1 MKRRDFLKHSA
12 LTAAFFSAS
21 SLNVFASDS
30 KNIGA
35 RNTGKKVIVIGAG
48 LAGLSAAYELN
59 QAGHDV
65 SVLEAQTRVGGR
77 VSTLRDFFSDGLYAE
92 LGATFISDVHDLTIK
107 YSKLFGLELV
117 PANTTL
123 PSVYYLRG
131 KRYVNKGA
139 VDWKL
144 NLTAEEKKLGLNGL
158 WGKYVSPV
166 VKEMGDA
173 SALEWSDA
181 PFRKYNEMT
190 FGEFLRG
197 RGASADAIALMNLG
211 YESEFGDA
219 LQLLRNDALHSNQ
232 KGEFSIKGGN
242 DQLPKA
248 FAAKLSDKI
257 LYGCPV
263 VKIEHDARRVHATF
277 LQGGARQ
284 TMSADYLICAV
295 PFTLLRRVEIMPKL
309 SAEKHLGIEQLPYL
323 SVSRVFLQARK
334 RFWIAEGT
342 SGVAATDLTS
352 MKLRHATLIQ
362 NGMRGILNSYNEGE
376 NSRRIT
382 AMTESERLSSTLNDI
397 EKIYPGMSAH
407 YEGGISKC
415 WDEDAWSRGAFSIY
429 DVGQMKTY
437 IPFIARPEGRIH
449 FAGEH
454 TSRWTGLMQGALES
468 GVRVAREVNEI
479 S

>member
-144 NLTAEEKKLGLNGL
+144 NLTAEEKKLGSDGL
-158 WGKYVSPV
+158 WEKYVSPI

-173 SALEWSDA
+173 SAPNWSDV

-190 FGEFLRG
+190 LGSFCE
-197 RGASADAIALMNLG
+197 SAALPPM
-211 YESEFGDA
+211 
-219 LQLLRNDALHSNQ
+219 QLH
-232 KGEFSIKGGN
+232 
-242 DQLPKA
+242 
-248 FAAKLSDKI
+248 
-257 LYGCPV
+257 
-263 VKIEHDARRVHATF
+263 
-277 LQGGARQ
+277 
-284 TMSADYLICAV
+284 
-295 PFTLLRRVEIMPKL
+295 
-309 SAEKHLGIEQLPYL
+309 
-323 SVSRVFLQARK
+323 
-334 RFWIAEGT
+334 
-342 SGVAATDLTS
+342 
-352 MKLRHATLIQ
+352 
-362 NGMRGILNSYNEGE
+362 
-376 NSRRIT
+376 
-382 AMTESERLSSTLNDI
+382 
-397 EKIYPGMSAH
+397 
-407 YEGGISKC
+407 
-415 WDEDAWSRGAFSIY
+415 
-429 DVGQMKTY
+429 
-437 IPFIARPEGRIH
+437 
-449 FAGEH
+449 
-454 TSRWTGLMQGALES
+454 
-468 GVRVAREVNEI
+468 
-479 S
+479 

>member
-12 LTAAFFSAS
+12 LAATVFSVS
-21 SLNVFASDS
+21 PLNIFASNS
-30 KNIGA
+30 KNIKLK
-35 RNTGKKVIVIGAG
+35 NTPKRVIIIGAG

-65 SVLEAQTRVGGR
+65 TILEAQSHVGGR
-77 VSTLRDFFSDGLYAE
+77 VSTLRGYFADGLYAE

-117 PANTTL
+117 PANHTL
-123 PSVYYLRG
+123 PSVYHLRG

-139 VDWKL
+139 VDWQIG
-144 NLTAEEKKLGLNGL
+144 LTAEEKKLGLDGL

-166 VKEMGDA
+166 VGEMGNPA
-173 SALEWSDA
+173 SADWSDA
-181 PFRKYNEMT
+181 AFRKYNEMT
-190 FGEFLRG
+190 LGEFLRK
-197 RGASADAIALMNLG
+197 RGASADAIVLMNLG

-219 LQLLRNDALHSNQ
+219 FQILRNDVLHKNQ
-232 KGEFSIKGGN
+232 KGEFSIRGGN

-257 LYGCPV
+257 RYGCPV
-263 VKIEHDARRVHATF
+263 VKIEHDPKQVRVTF
-277 LQGGARQ
+277 LQGGAAQ
-284 TMSADYLICAV
+284 TMSADKLVCAT
-295 PFTLLRRVEIMPKL
+295 PFTLLRQIEITPKFSPGKQL
-309 SAEKHLGIEQLPYL
+309 AIEQLQYL

-334 RFWIAEGT
+334 RFWIDEGL
-342 SGVAATDLTS
+342 SGVAATDLPS
-352 MKLRHATLIQ
+352 MKLRHTTLIQ
-362 NGMRGILNSYNEGE
+362 SGKRGILNSYNEGE

-382 AMTESERLSSTLNDI
+382 AMSESERLSSTLNDI
-397 EKIYPGMSAH
+397 EKIYPGMREN

-415 WDEDAWSRGAFSIY
+415 WDEDAWSRGAISVY
-429 DVGQMKTY
+429 DVGQMKTF

-454 TSRWTGLMQGALES
+454 TSRWTGWMQGALES
-468 GVRVAREVNEI
+468 GIRAAREVNEM